1 MAVMNPYNYAK
12 PRTFIRDMNVSVSK
26 TELQEIKRNPIGD
39 KMDQYLES
47 KVLSAKPEELT
58 FMLYEGLVKFIKK
71 AMLTLETKNYE
82 QVNYNTQRAQAI
94 VDELRSTLNM
104 DIPLSE
110 SLDALYEYLGFKLLN
125 ANVGKSEEEYG
136 EALEIAENFKDTW
149 KEAFNIK

>member
-1 MAVMNPYNYAK
+1 MAVMNPYNYSK
-12 PRTFIRDMNVSVSK
+12 PKSFVRVEPQKKIMTSVGENK
-26 TELQEIKRNPIGD
+26 PNAIGD

-47 KVLSAKPEELT
+47 KIIAAKPEELT

-125 ANVGKSEEEYG
+125 ANVGKSEEEYS